1 MFIIIKE
8 DFLLKYGFMWLN
20 CSYVRNKYF
29 YLEILVFWYILSIL
43 IENYIK
49 IVICVC
55 VWNMRVDFF

>member
-20 CSYVRNKYF
+20 FSYVRNKYF

-43 IENYIK
+43 IENY
-49 IVICVC
+49 
-55 VWNMRVDFF
+55 

>member
-20 CSYVRNKYF
+20 CLYVRNKYF

-43 IENYIK
+43 IENY
-49 IVICVC
+49 
-55 VWNMRVDFF
+55 